1 VQKYLEEKIMVS
13 KGLFVRLEARPGK
26 ERDIEMLLKS
36 GLSVADAEPGT
47 IAWFGVRLGPS
58 TFGIFDAFHND
69 LGMHAHLDGRIAAA
83 LRDHAEDLFAAPP
96 TIEKMDVLAAKL
108 P

>member
-1 VQKYLEEKIMVS
+1 MVS
-13 KGLFVRLEARPGK
+13 KGLFVRLEAKPGK

-36 GLSVADAEPGT
+36 GLSVVDAEPGT
-47 IAWFGVRLGPS
+47 VAWFGVRLGPT

-69 LGMHAHLDGRIAAA
+69 SGVHAYLDGRITAA

-108 P
+108 PQ